1 MKKRALV
8 VCPGRGTYNAAELG
22 YLQTHHAARSDLIAT
37 VDAVRVA
44 TGQVPISQLD
54 SATKYTPSVHMT
66 GDNASPLIYAC
77 AMADFAA
84 IDRDRFDV
92 VAVTGN
98 SMGWYL
104 ALACAGILDLA
115 GGARLV
121 NNMGGLMHQQGAG
134 GQIVWPIV
142 DDNWQIQE
150 NKILFIRNLLAEA
163 KAVSKIKIYVSI
175 RLGGMIVLA
184 ADETGLKWLMER
196 LPKDD
201 RFPLRLMHHAAFHS
215 PLLNHIVPIARAENQ
230 SSDFGRGD
238 IPAIDGQGRIWS
250 PGAFSRAAIYDY
262 TLGAQLT
269 DSYDFTR
276 AVQVA
281 AAEFAPDKII
291 VLGPGTSLGAPTIQA
306 LIASGWRGLSGKAD
320 FQARQQDAPIL
331 ISMGMADQR
340 IWAENEMVHTN
351 KR

>member
-1 MKKRALV
+1 
-8 VCPGRGTYNAAELG
+8 
-22 YLQTHHAARSDLIAT
+22 
-37 VDAVRVA
+37 
-44 TGQVPISQLD
+44 
-54 SATKYTPSVHMT
+54 
-66 GDNASPLIYAC
+66 
-77 AMADFAA
+77 
-84 IDRDRFDV
+84 
-92 VAVTGN
+92 
-98 SMGWYL
+98 
-104 ALACAGILDLA
+104 
-115 GGARLV
+115 
-121 NNMGGLMHQQGAG
+121 MGGLMHQQGAG

-142 DDNWQIQE
+142 DDDWQIQE

-163 KAVSKIKIYVSI
+163 KAFSEIKIYVSI

-184 ADETGLKWLMER
+184 ADEAGLKWLMER
-196 LPKDD
+196 LPKDE
-201 RFPLRLMHHAAFHS
+201 RFPLRLMHHAAFHC

-230 SSDFGRGD
+230 ASDFGRGD

-250 PGAFSRAAIYDY
+250 PSAFSRAAIYDY

-281 AAEFAPDKII
+281 AAEFTPDTII

-340 IWAENEMVHTN
+340 IWVESEMVHTN

>member
-8 VCPGRGTYNAAELG
+8 ICPGRGTYNATELG
-22 YLQTHHAARSDLIAT
+22 YLKTHHAARQDVIAA
-37 VDAVRVA
+37 VDAVRGA
-44 TGQVPISQLD
+44 MGQMTVSQLD
-54 SATKYTPSVHMT
+54 GADKYTPSVHMT
-66 GDNASPLIYAC
+66 GDNASALIYAC

-84 IDRDRFDV
+84 IDREKFDI

-104 ALACAGILDLA
+104 ALACAGIVDLA

-121 NNMGGLMHQQGAG
+121 NNMGGIMHQHGAG
-134 GQIVWPIV
+134 GQIVWSIC
-142 DDNWQIQE
+142 DDNWILQE
-150 NKILFIRNLLAEA
+150 DKLLFINNLMIEA
-163 KAVSKIKIYVSI
+163 SIISEVSIYISI

-184 ADETGLKWLMER
+184 ADEAGLKWLMER

-215 PLLNHIVPIARAENQ
+215 PLLNHIVPMARAENPLN
-230 SSDFGRGD
+230 DFGVGE

-250 PGAFSRAAIYDY
+250 PRAFNRDAIYAY

-281 AAEFAPDKII
+281 AAEFAPDTVI
-291 VLGPGTSLGAPTIQA
+291 VLGPGTTLGAPIAQA
-306 LIASGWRGLSGKAD
+306 LIASGWRGLSSKAD
-320 FQARQQDAPIL
+320 FQARQQGEPIL
-331 ISMGMADQR
+331 ISMGMAEQR
-340 IWAENEMVHTN
+340 AWALS
-351 KR
+351 

>member
-84 IDRDRFDV
+84 IDRDRFDI

-142 DDNWQIQE
+142 DSDWQIQE

-163 KAVSKIKIYVSI
+163 TAVSKIKIYISI

-184 ADETGLKWLMER
+184 ADEAGLKWLMER

-201 RFPLRLMHHAAFHS
+201 RFPLRLKHHAAFHS

-230 SSDFGRGD
+230 ASDFGRGD

-250 PGAFSRAAIYDY
+250 PSAFNREAIYDY

-281 AAEFAPDKII
+281 AAEFAPDTII

>member
-22 YLQTHHAARSDLIAT
+22 YMQRHHAARSDLIAT

-44 TGQVPISQLD
+44 MGQVPISQLD

-84 IDRDRFDV
+84 IDRDRFDI

-104 ALACAGILDLA
+104 ALACAGIIDLA

-142 DDNWQIQE
+142 DDDWQIQE
-150 NKILFIRNLLAEA
+150 NNILFVRNLLAEA
-163 KAVSKIKIYVSI
+163 KAVSTIKIYVSI

-184 ADETGLKWLMER
+184 ADEAGLKWLMER

-201 RFPLRLMHHAAFHS
+201 RFPLRLMHNAAFHS
-215 PLLNHIVPIARAENQ
+215 PLLNHVVPIARAENQ
-230 SSDFGRGD
+230 ASDFGRGD
-238 IPAIDGQGRIWS
+238 IPAIDGQGCIWS
-250 PGAFSRAAIYDY
+250 PSAFNREAIYDY
-262 TLGAQLT
+262 TFGAQLT

-281 AAEFAPDKII
+281 AAEFAPDTII

-340 IWAENEMVHTN
+340 IWAESEMVHTN

>member
-8 VCPGRGTYNAAELG
+8 ICPGRGTYNATELG
-22 YLQTHHAARSDLIAT
+22 YLKTHHAARQDVIAA
-37 VDAVRVA
+37 VDAVRGA
-44 TGQVPISQLD
+44 MGQMTVSQLD
-54 SATKYTPSVHMT
+54 GADKYTPSVHMT
-66 GDNASPLIYAC
+66 GDNASALIYAC

-84 IDRDRFDV
+84 IDREKFDI

-104 ALACAGILDLA
+104 ALACAGIVDLA

-121 NNMGGLMHQQGAG
+121 NNMGGIMHQHGAG
-134 GQIVWPIV
+134 GQIVWSIC
-142 DDNWQIQE
+142 DDNWILQE
-150 NKILFIRNLLAEA
+150 DKLLFINNLMIEA
-163 KAVSKIKIYVSI
+163 SIISEVSIYISI

-184 ADETGLKWLMER
+184 ADEAGLKWLMER

-215 PLLNHIVPIARAENQ
+215 PLLNHVVPMARSDNPL
-230 SSDFGRGD
+230 SDFGVGE

-250 PGAFSRAAIYDY
+250 PRAFNRDAIYAY
-262 TLGAQLT
+262 TLGGQLT

-281 AAEFAPDKII
+281 AAEFAPDTVI
-291 VLGPGTSLGAPTIQA
+291 VLGPGTTLGAPIVQA

-320 FQARQQDAPIL
+320 FQARQQDEPIL
-331 ISMGMADQR
+331 ISMGMAEQR
-340 IWAENEMVHTN
+340 AWALS
-351 KR
+351 

>member
-1 MKKRALV
+1 MRKRALV

-22 YLQTHHAARSDLIAT
+22 YLSSHHRARPEIIETL
-37 VDAVRVA
+37 DAVRTA
-44 TGQVPISQLD
+44 KGQASVSHLD
-54 SATKYTPSVHMT
+54 SADKYAPSVHMT
-66 GDNASPLIYAC
+66 GDNASALIYAC

-84 IDRDRFDV
+84 IDRERFDI

-104 ALACAGILDLA
+104 ALACAGILSLKD
-115 GGARLV
+115 GAQLV
-121 NNMGGLMHQQGAG
+121 NNMGRLMHQHGVG
-134 GQIVWPIV
+134 GQIVWSIV
-142 DDNWQIQE
+142 DDDWNVVPD
-150 NKILFIRNLLAEA
+150 KISFVRMLLDEA
-163 KAVSKIKIYVSI
+163 KIFSDVNVYVSI
-175 RLGGMIVLA
+175 RLGGMIVFA
-184 ADETGLKWLMER
+184 GDEARLRWLMER

-215 PLLNHIVPIARAENQ
+215 PLLEHVVPMARAENDVG
-230 SSDFGRGD
+230 DFGPGQ

-250 PGAFSRAAIYDY
+250 PGAFDVNAIYDY

-269 DSYDFTR
+269 DTYDFTR

-281 AAEFAPDKII
+281 AAEFSPDTII
-291 VLGPGTSLGAPTIQA
+291 ILGPGTTLGAPTIQA

-320 FQARQQDAPIL
+320 FQSRQNDDPFM

-340 IWAENEMVHTN
+340 AWAE
-351 KR
+351 R

>member
-22 YLQTHHAARSDLIAT
+22 YLQTHHAARSDVIAT
-37 VDAVRVA
+37 VDAARVA
-44 TGQVPISQLD
+44 KGQVPISQLD

-84 IDRDRFDV
+84 IDRDRFDI

-121 NNMGGLMHQQGAG
+121 NNMGGLMYQKGSG

-142 DDNWQIQE
+142 DNDWQIQE
-150 NKILFIRNLLAEA
+150 NKILFIISLLAEA
-163 KAVSKIKIYVSI
+163 KIISEIKIYVSI
-175 RLGGMIVLA
+175 RLGGMLVFA
-184 ADETGLKWLMER
+184 ADEAGLKWLMAR
-196 LPKDD
+196 LPKND

-230 SSDFGRGD
+230 ASDFGRGD

-250 PGAFSRAAIYDY
+250 PSAFNREAIYDY

-281 AAEFAPDKII
+281 AAEFAPDTII
-291 VLGPGTSLGAPTIQA
+291 VLGPGTSLGAPIIQA

-340 IWAENEMVHTN
+340 IWAESAMVHTN